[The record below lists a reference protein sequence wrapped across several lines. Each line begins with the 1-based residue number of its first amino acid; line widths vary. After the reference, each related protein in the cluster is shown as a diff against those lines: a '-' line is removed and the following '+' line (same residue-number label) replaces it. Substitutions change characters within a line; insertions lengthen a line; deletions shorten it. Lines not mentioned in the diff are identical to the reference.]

1 MLAAAG
7 WILTVLIYRV
17 VPPPITPLMV
27 IRSLQRALSSESD
40 KGIGDEAHR
49 RRVPHPRGGWV
60 RIRELP
66 AYVVQAVVTAED
78 ARFVEHWGVDL
89 LAFGDVL
96 SSRSGG
102 GAGSKRGVRLRGAS
116 TITMQ
121 TVKNLFLWPGRSYI
135 RKGLELFMAPIA
147 GVIWGKRRTLELY
160 LNVIEWGDNVY
171 GIDAAAW
178 SFFNK
183 RAAKLSL
190 REAAALAAILPNPR
204 RLSPL
209 VMAKATRRR
218 FERIMRESYA
228 ARVP

>member
-1 MLAAAG
+1 
-7 WILTVLIYRV
+7 
-17 VPPPITPLMV
+17 MV
-27 IRSLQRALSSESD
+27 IRALQRSLSFETDQGIAD
-40 KGIGDEAHR
+40 KVQLRGAS
-49 RRVPHPRGGWV
+49 HPRGSWV

-78 ARFVEHWGVDL
+78 SRFVEHWGVDL

-96 SSRSGG
+96 SRSNGG
-102 GAGSKRGVRLRGAS
+102 HGAKRNVRLRGAS

-135 RKGLELFMAPIA
+135 RKGLELVMAPIA
-147 GVIWGKRRTLELY
+147 GLIWGKRRTLELY
-160 LNVIEWGDNVY
+160 LNVIEWGDGVY

-178 SFFNK
+178 SYFNK
-183 RAAKLSL
+183 RAAKLTL

-228 ARVP
+228 TKVP